1 MAKSDS
7 NGLYELTT
15 WGESVR
21 DFTTPS
27 GQTCQIR
34 VVSIETLAELG
45 ILDQLDVLTNS
56 VSAEIIAPARGKKP
70 QDHQK
75 KAPTKAEIAAAEEA
89 VKSSEGGG
97 IFGGFTLAQIIPL
110 IDVINRA
117 VCEIVVQPPIQRPV
131 RMENGEEVALKTEER
146 EQGIVYTD
154 TIPLNDR
161 TMLFNTSFGDISA
174 LASFRDGSNDD
185 VGDVADE

>member
-1 MAKSDS
+1 MATPIK
-7 NGLYELTT
+7 GAYELTT
-15 WGESVR
+15 WGETLR

-56 VSAEIIAPARGKKP
+56 VAAEIIAPARGRRP
-70 QDHQK
+70 QDRQK
-75 KAPTKAEIAAAEEA
+75 KQPTKAEIAAAEEA
-89 VKSSEGGG
+89 VKSPEGSG
-97 IFGGFTLAQIIPL
+97 IFGGFTVAQIVPL

-117 VCEIVVQPPIQRPV
+117 VCEIVVQPPIERPV
-131 RMENGEEVALKTEER
+131 RIMDDGEEVALKIEER
-146 EQGIVYTD
+146 EKGVVYTD

-161 TMLFNTSFGDISA
+161 TVLFNTSFGDISA
-174 LASFRDGSNDD
+174 LASFRNGSNDD